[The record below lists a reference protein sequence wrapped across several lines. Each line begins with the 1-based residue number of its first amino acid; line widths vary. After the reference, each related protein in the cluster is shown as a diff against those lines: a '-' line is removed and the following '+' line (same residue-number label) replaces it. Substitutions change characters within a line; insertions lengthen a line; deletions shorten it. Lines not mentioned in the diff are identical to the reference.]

1 MGVTQGKD
9 PYLVGL
15 LLRDIDGQIREMRH
29 RNILRNVISVKDLRR
44 IFTSLKEFPI
54 LLLALG
60 YLLNEAWT
68 LWDLSLKQ

>member
-15 LLRDIDGQIREMRH
+15 LLRDIDGQVRKMRH
-29 RNILRNVISVKDLRR
+29 RNILRNVIGVKDLRR

-60 YLLNEAWT
+60 CLLNEAWT

>member
-15 LLRDIDGQIREMRH
+15 LLRDIDGQVRKIRH

-60 YLLNEAWT
+60 CLLNEAWT

>member
-15 LLRDIDGQIREMRH
+15 LLRDIDGQVRKMRH

-60 YLLNEAWT
+60 CLLNEAWT

>member
-1 MGVTQGKD
+1 MGVTQGED

-15 LLRDIDGQIREMRH
+15 LLRDIGGQVCKRRH
-29 RNILRNVISVKDLRR
+29 RNMLRNVISVKDLCR

-60 YLLNEAWT
+60 CLLNGAWT
-68 LWDLSLKQ
+68 LWDISLKQ

>member
-15 LLRDIDGQIREMRH
+15 LLRDIDGQVRKRRH
-29 RNILRNVISVKDLRR
+29 KNILRNVISVKDLHR

-60 YLLNEAWT
+60 CLVNEAWT